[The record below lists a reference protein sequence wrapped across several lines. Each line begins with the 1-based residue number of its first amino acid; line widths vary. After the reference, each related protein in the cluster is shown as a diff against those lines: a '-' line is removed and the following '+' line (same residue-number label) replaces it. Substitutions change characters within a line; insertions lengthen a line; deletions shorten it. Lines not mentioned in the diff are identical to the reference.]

1 MGTFYIQD
9 PQLSYIH
16 IPRTGMGMKKIISSW
31 LKPNFAVTDT
41 DDWMINHPNLKMV
54 RDHIPTGKT
63 ISVVRNPWARVWSFY
78 RKISSEGYWLDWNDQ
93 TLMDLKPFDAWIE
106 DYANPEI
113 VFECPRWFNRFHC
126 QVDFL
131 NYGNEW
137 VDFILKAEQLEND
150 FKIVQEY
157 LNCDIKLPDLTE
169 FDHNEHWKYFSTQSK
184 KTIAKMFERDLD
196 FLKYTYPK

>member
-1 MGTFYIQD
+1 MGTFHIQY

-31 LKPNFAVTDT
+31 LKPNFVVNDT
-41 DDWMINHPNLKMV
+41 DSWMIDHPNLKMV

-63 ISVVRNPWARVWSFY
+63 VSVVRNPWARVWSFY
-78 RKISSEGYWLDWNDQ
+78 RKISSEGYWLDWNNQ
-93 TLMDLKPFDAWIE
+93 TLMDLKPFDNWVE

-113 VFECPRWFNRFHC
+113 IFEFPRWFNRFHC

-131 NYGNEW
+131 NYNDEW
-137 VDFILKAEQLEND
+137 VDFILKAEQLETD

-157 LNCDIKLPDLTE
+157 LNCNVEIPDLTE
-169 FDHNEHWKYFSTQSK
+169 FDHNEHWKYFSTKSK
-184 KTIAKMFERDLD
+184 KIIAKMFERDLD